1 MRGSPPLSHGPPGRK
16 GAVPWETVA
25 CSILETTMNELGQM
39 ALEFFRTHPNLMP
52 QVTETEL
59 VVHCRSLG
67 AEMMTQREA
76 LRDRLFDR
84 ATEEARGPD
93 GKSPSNGH
101 VRAGMFRS
109 ATQEATA
116 TVLSENLWSLLEDP
130 DSSPRIGQEWDES
143 LMDLEVPWHPDWR
156 EMLDPSMAPV
166 ERMTVEDMA
175 EEGVVA
181 EDAGTWW
188 RAMTPDNLLILNGAE
203 INVALADGRLV
214 WVGDEVIPRLRV
226 ERLAR
231 KAAEQNG
238 G

>member
-1 MRGSPPLSHGPPGRK
+1 MRGSPPPLHGPPGRK

-39 ALEFFRTHPNLMP
+39 ALEFFRTHPNLTG
-52 QVTETEL
+52 QLSDTVL
-59 VVHCRSLG
+59 VDHCEVLG

-93 GKSPSNGH
+93 GKSLSDGN
-101 VRAGMFRS
+101 VRAGMFRT
-109 ATQEATA
+109 ATQEAT
-116 TVLSENLWSLLEDP
+116 TIVLTENLWSLLEDP
-130 DSSPRIGQEWDES
+130 YVSPRIGQDWDES

-166 ERMTVEDMA
+166 ERMPEEDMA
-175 EEGVVA
+175 AEGVIA
-181 EDAGTWW
+181 EDTSTWW
-188 RAMTPDNLLILNGAE
+188 RAMTPDNLLVLNGAE
-203 INVALADGRLV
+203 INAALADGRLV
-214 WVGDEVIPRLRV
+214 WDADKVIPRLRV

-231 KAAEQNG
+231 EAGERNG
-238 G
+238 V